1 MGGGQRA
8 DGVTHIE
15 GAACAAQLLSDLRH
29 VDLELGGELVDGH
42 EDVRAA
48 VATTGRTHQMPEV
61 LLPAPGCHQLDG
73 RVPSSPFE
81 VDVDHADLGAKP
93 AHDRRHRAL
102 SDQPQTVPQRGDDDA
117 GDPLVMGAQGEPS
130 RLGEQELVEVGDD
143 TGDTPSRDK
152 NLRLCRVGV
161 WGCYSRQQKATS
173 LLRLGSESRDL
184 RLQVF
189 ALHRLR
195 AAAGKRRLSR
205 CRGSCPDPG

>member
-1 MGGGQRA
+1 
-8 DGVTHIE
+8 
-15 GAACAAQLLSDLRH
+15 
-29 VDLELGGELVDGH
+29 VDLELCGEVVDGH

-48 VATTGRTHQMPEV
+48 VATTGRTDQVPEV
-61 LLPAPGCHQLDG
+61 LLSAPGCHQLDG

-130 RLGEQELVEVGDD
+130 GLGEQELVEVGND
-143 TGDTPSRDK
+143 TGDTPSRDN

-161 WGCYSRQQKATS
+161 RGCYSRQQKATS